1 METPELIQ
9 GEKSFHRNEGGCR
22 HLLVPVTCDIP
33 ASSSF
38 HRMFFSTCSTHS
50 FSFLGQKCF
59 FTAAHARMRTQTT
72 PPINFTPPPH
82 GTHVHANGVVQC
94 LLTWRPTIY
103 RGDVRLE

>member
-22 HLLVPVTCDIP
+22 HLLVPFHFHDVTSLHPLHFIEC
-33 ASSSF
+33 
-38 HRMFFSTCSTHS
+38 FSHLFHS
-50 FSFLGQKCF
+50 FFFFFGAKPHQKC
-59 FTAAHARMRTQTT
+59 ASK
-72 PPINFTPPPH
+72 INFTPPH

-103 RGDVRLE
+103 RRDVRLE